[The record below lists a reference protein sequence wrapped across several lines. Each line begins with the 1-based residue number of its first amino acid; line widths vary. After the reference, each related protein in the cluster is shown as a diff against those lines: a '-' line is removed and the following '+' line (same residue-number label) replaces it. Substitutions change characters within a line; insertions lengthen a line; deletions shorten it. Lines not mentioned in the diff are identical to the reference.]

1 MKLIPPMRVIPVLL
15 ILLLCLFSLFAQ
27 AHGDEDH
34 DAKPATVAIGGAPR
48 LVTHSEL
55 FELIG
60 IVENGA
66 MTVYLDRFADNSP
79 VTDAKIEVVAG
90 SEKGIATANEN
101 GTYRFVSK
109 AFAKPSEIPIT
120 FTISAGN
127 DADLL
132 AGDLVVA
139 DEHAED
145 TAKANSLFTN
155 KWLISGLIVV
165 FILILV
171 SLWIRKRRHQTVR
184 MFK

>member
-1 MKLIPPMRVIPVLL
+1 MKLIPPIKSIPIILVLVL
-15 ILLLCLFSLFAQ
+15 FLFSLLAD

-34 DAKPATVAIGGAPR
+34 DAAPTTVAIGGAPR

-55 FELIG
+55 FELVG

-66 MTVYLDRFADNSP
+66 MTLYLDRYADNSP
-79 VTDAKIEVVAG
+79 VTDAKIEVEVG
-90 SEKGIATANEN
+90 SEKGVATASQN
-101 GTYRFVSK
+101 GTYRFPAK
-109 AFAKPSEIPIT
+109 TFTKPSEMPVS

-127 DADLL
+127 DTDLL

-155 KWLISGLIVV
+155 KWLIGGLIAV
-165 FILILV
+165 FILILA
-171 SLWIRKRRHQTVR
+171 SLRIRKSRQQTVG